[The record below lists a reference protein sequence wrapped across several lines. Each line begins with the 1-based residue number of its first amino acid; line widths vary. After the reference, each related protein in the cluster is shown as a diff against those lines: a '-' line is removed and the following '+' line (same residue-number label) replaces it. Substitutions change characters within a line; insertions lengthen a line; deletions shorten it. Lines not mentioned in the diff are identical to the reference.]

1 MIAALLQQYGAS
13 LKKEWQHDRLATLG
27 SSENGRCARQAAF
40 ARCEVPPDPGYVPTW
55 GAALRGDLIE
65 QHFWVPGLR
74 ASLPP
79 GVELLYAG
87 DEQVTRVDG
96 YLSATPDGLLVGVA
110 CDCLVPLGI
119 TDISN
124 PLLDST
130 SPIALLVECKS
141 IDPRMHLRAAKPEHV
156 FQVQVAM
163 GVLRATSEHQ
173 PEYALLTYINASFLN
188 DIIEFPV
195 KFNPMIYRT
204 AHERARR
211 ILGAT
216 DPGELPPEGKM
227 AGGGECRYCAWAEQC
242 LGATIASIPTHGEL
256 GDNAIGELKGLRDI
270 ERKLF
275 DQGAE
280 FEIMHAAA
288 CEAIKQFL
296 REHGVRAHRGEDWS
310 VSWTPVAGRQS
321 LDVKALEAA
330 GIELEPYRKEGKAGE
345 RLIVK

>member
-1 MIAALLQQYGAS
+1 MIGALLQQYGAGRRR
-13 LKKEWQHDRLATLG
+13 EWAHDRLATLG

-79 GVELLYAG
+79 HVKLLYAG
-87 DEQVTRVDG
+87 EEQVTRVDG
-96 YLSATPDGLLVGVA
+96 YLSATPDGLLVGVPS
-110 CDCLVPLGI
+110 DCLVPLGI
-119 TDISN
+119 ADVGGN
-124 PLLDST
+124 
-130 SPIALLVECKS
+130 ALLIECKS

-156 FQVQVAM
+156 FQVQTAM
-163 GVLRATSEHQ
+163 GVLRATTEHQ

-188 DIIEFPV
+188 DILEFPIR
-195 KFNPMIYRT
+195 FDPAIYR
-204 AHERARR
+204 AAGDRARR

-242 LGATIASIPTHGEL
+242 LGATIASIPANGSALNDDDAREL
-256 GDNAIGELKGLRDI
+256 HGLRDI

-280 FEIMHAAA
+280 FETLHAAA

-296 REHGVRAHRGEDWS
+296 REHGVRQHRGEDWS
-310 VSWTPVAGRQS
+310 VSWAPVAGRQT
-321 LDVKALEAA
+321 LDTKALEAA
-330 GIELEPYRKEGKAGE
+330 GIDLEAYKREGKAGE

>member
-1 MIAALLQQYGAS
+1 
-13 LKKEWQHDRLATLG
+13 
-27 SSENGRCARQAAF
+27 
-40 ARCEVPPDPGYVPTW
+40 
-55 GAALRGDLIE
+55 
-65 QHFWVPGLR
+65 
-74 ASLPP
+74 

-110 CDCLVPLGI
+110 RDCLVKFGI
-119 TDISN
+119 EDIGCN
-124 PLLDST
+124 KLL
-130 SPIALLVECKS
+130 IECKS

-242 LGATIASIPTHGEL
+242 LGATIASIPANGSALNDDAAREL
-256 GDNAIGELKGLRDI
+256 HGLRDI

-280 FEIMHAAA
+280 YEVMHASA
-288 CEAIKQFL
+288 
-296 REHGVRAHRGEDWS
+296 
-310 VSWTPVAGRQS
+310 
-321 LDVKALEAA
+321 
-330 GIELEPYRKEGKAGE
+330 
-345 RLIVK
+345 